1 MLGESRS
8 LWCNGSPARGLV
20 RALEPGG
27 CCSGSQQLGSSGGLG
42 RSGAGAA
49 LQLLSSS
56 EGGVVPAE
64 GVLLASTDIFNEDP
78 LVNAGGFLPCEMP
91 AQQFSAPHLR
101 SKATVEWDLGSVFLF
116 LLRGPENLKRNS
128 I

>member
-1 MLGESRS
+1 MVGAGTWGSVLGESRS
-8 LWCNGSPARGLV
+8 LWRNGSPSWGLA

-42 RSGAGAA
+42 KSGAGAA

-56 EGGVVPAE
+56 EGGVVAAE

-78 LVNAGGFLPCEMP
+78 SVNSGGFPPCEMP
-91 AQQFSAPHLR
+91 AQQFSAP
-101 SKATVEWDLGSVFLF
+101 
-116 LLRGPENLKRNS
+116 